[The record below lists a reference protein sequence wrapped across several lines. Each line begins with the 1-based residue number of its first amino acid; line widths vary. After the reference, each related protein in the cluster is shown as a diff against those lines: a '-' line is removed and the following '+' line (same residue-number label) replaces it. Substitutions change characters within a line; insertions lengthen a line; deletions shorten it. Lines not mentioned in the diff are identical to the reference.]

1 MNIIDARGE
10 ICPKPVIMTKKALDE
25 LSTGKVETIVD
36 NEIAMQN
43 LKKLADSQGCACKVD
58 QVSET
63 EIHVTIEK
71 TGCAIVNDI
80 EKSAVIMCGTNL
92 LGQGSEELGTLLIKS
107 FFYTVRETKPYPK
120 AILFYNSGVKLCCE
134 GSALLDDL
142 SFLSE
147 NGVQITVCGTCLD
160 YYQLKSQLQ
169 VGEVGN
175 MYAIYETASNASNTI
190 TLG

>member
-1 MNIIDARGE
+1 MKTIDARGE
-10 ICPKPVIMTKKALDE
+10 VCPKPVIMTKKALDE
-25 LSTGKVETIVD
+25 LSAGKVETIVD
-36 NEIAMQN
+36 NAIAVQN
-43 LKKLADSQGCACKVD
+43 LKKLAESQGCVCEVNS
-58 QVSET
+58 VSET
-63 EIHVTIEK
+63 EFHVTIEK
-71 TGCAIVNDI
+71 TGCCVVEEEGKNT
-80 EKSAVIMCGTNL
+80 VIMCGTNL
-92 LGQGSEELGTLLIKS
+92 LGQGSEELGALLIKS

-120 AILFYNSGVKLCCE
+120 AILFYNSGIKLCCE

-142 SFLSE
+142 NFLSE

-160 YYQLKSQLQ
+160 YYQMKEQLR

>member
-10 ICPKPVIMTKKALDE
+10 ICPKPVIMAKKKLE
-25 LSTGKVETIVD
+25 EISTGKIEVIVD
-36 NEIAMQN
+36 NEIAAEN
-43 LKKLADSQGCACKVD
+43 LKKLAESKTCAYEVNR
-58 QVSET
+58 VSEE

-71 TGCAIVNDI
+71 TGCII
-80 EKSAVIMCGTNL
+80 MEQEEKNAVIMCGTNL
-92 LGQGSEELGTLLIKS
+92 FGQGSEELGALLIKS
-107 FFYTVRETKPYPK
+107 FFYTVRETEPYPK

-142 SFLSE
+142 KFLADK
-147 NGVQITVCGTCLD
+147 GVQITACGTCLD
-160 YYQLKSQLQ
+160 YYELKERLK

-175 MYAIYETASNASNTI
+175 MYAIYETASGASNTI